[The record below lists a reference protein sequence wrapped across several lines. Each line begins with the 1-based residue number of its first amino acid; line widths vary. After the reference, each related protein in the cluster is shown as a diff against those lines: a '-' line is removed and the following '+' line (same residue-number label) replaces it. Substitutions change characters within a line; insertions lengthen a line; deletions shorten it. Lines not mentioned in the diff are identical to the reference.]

1 MPAAAQAHS
10 PASPLSAHPSP
21 AETAAE
27 LAQFGS
33 AVIRDAW
40 PREPLAR
47 LRKAIADYCALRA
60 ARVQA
65 GQDLGPAEKMY
76 STHGVGTFAGLM
88 RENLIGVDFLTEL
101 FANSRYREICIAH
114 FQDDRFYATWQRLGF
129 RSHDP
134 KLSDR
139 SFIPFH
145 QDSYTQDKRVA
156 KVLNCWIPL
165 DPGAGTTSPGLEV
178 VRHPC
183 RPDFPRKDF
192 GLRSENAAYDFI
204 TIDRAAIVEAY
215 GETFM
220 APEFEVG
227 DSLLFTENVIHRT
240 HVTPAMTEPRI
251 NFELRIFS
259 PAHMVPGATLEDLG
273 ANAWRIG

>member
-1 MPAAAQAHS
+1 MPAAAQALS
-10 PASPLSAHPSP
+10 PEP
-21 AETAAE
+21 ARSNQPTPEETARE
-27 LAQFGS
+27 LAEFGS
-33 AVIRDAW
+33 AVIRGAW
-40 PREPLAR
+40 PLAPLAK
-47 LRKAIADYCALRA
+47 LRSAIADYCALRA
-60 ARVQA
+60 SRVRS
-65 GQDLGPAEKMY
+65 GQDLAPAEKMY
-76 STHGVGTFAGLM
+76 ATHGVGTFAALM
-88 RENLIGVDFLTEL
+88 REGLIEVDFLTEL
-101 FANSRYREICIAH
+101 FANSRYRDICIAH

-139 SFIPFH
+139 SFIPYH

-165 DPGAGTTSPGLEV
+165 DPGAGRTSPGLEV

-204 TIDRAAIVEAY
+204 TIDRDAIVEAY

-227 DSLLFTENVIHRT
+227 DGLLFTENVIHRT
-240 HVTPAMTEPRI
+240 YVTPAMTEPRI
-251 NFELRIFS
+251 NFELRVFS
-259 PAHMVPGATLEDLG
+259 PAHMVPGATIEDLG
-273 ANAWRIG
+273 AHAWRIG